1 MECAICRTR
10 RPRRF
15 CPGVKG
21 DICSICCGTEREVT
35 VGCPLDC
42 EYLREARRH
51 EKSAPVDPKQ
61 IPNLDIRFSEEFLG
75 EHEAL
80 VATLAGAVASAA
92 FGAPGAVDTDAREA
106 LQALIKTYR
115 TLEAGIYYESRPENR
130 LAAAIFEAARD
141 GVNKFRSEEREDG
154 GMARTR
160 DSDVLK
166 TLVFLERIELDR
178 NNSRPRG
185 RAFLDS
191 LRYLYSGGDGPEP
204 AASGSLILP

>member
-1 MECAICRTR
+1 
-10 RPRRF
+10 
-15 CPGVKG
+15 
-21 DICSICCGTEREVT
+21 
-35 VGCPLDC
+35 
-42 EYLREARRH
+42 
-51 EKSAPVDPKQ
+51 
-61 IPNLDIRFSEEFLG
+61 
-75 EHEAL
+75 
-80 VATLAGAVASAA
+80 
-92 FGAPGAVDTDAREA
+92 
-106 LQALIKTYR
+106 
-115 TLEAGIYYESRPENR
+115 
-130 LAAAIFEAARD
+130 
-141 GVNKFRSEEREDG
+141 VNKFRSEEREDG